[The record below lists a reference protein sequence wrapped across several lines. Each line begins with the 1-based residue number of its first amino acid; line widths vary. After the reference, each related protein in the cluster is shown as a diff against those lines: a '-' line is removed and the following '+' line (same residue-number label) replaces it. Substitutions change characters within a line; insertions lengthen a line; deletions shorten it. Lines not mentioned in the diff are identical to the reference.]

1 VKSVFTPSAPTPAGH
16 YSQAIVHDGLIFI
29 SGQLSVDPSTGEIR
43 NGPIEEQTRMVLQN
57 LAAILEE
64 ASSDMNHVLKVT
76 IYLSDINLWGAVNEV
91 YAEAFGD
98 HRPARAIVPSREL
111 HHGCLIELEAVAAT
125 I

>member
-1 VKSVFTPSAPTPAGH
+1 
-16 YSQAIVHDGLIFI
+16 
-29 SGQLSVDPSTGEIR
+29 
-43 NGPIEEQTRMVLQN
+43 MVLQN

-111 HHGCLIELEAVAAT
+111 HHGCLIELEAVAAA